1 MAFRALD
8 EIFLKNRLGSRRESL
23 LTSSLFPGRPVLFS
37 MQTIVIGHRNPD
49 MDSICAAIGYA
60 DLKTRLGV
68 PNVVA
73 GRAGATN
80 ERIDFVLN
88 YFGVEAPMLV
98 TDLSPRISDIMRS
111 GAELVAVASSASV
124 YEAVQLIKKTEVR
137 GLPVVDENG
146 KCLGLLSSYQVL
158 EELFP
163 PADAIDSNRVVTT
176 SLNEIVHTFGGKTV
190 CGSTCSEIRDYHL
203 LVGAMGP
210 ESFRARLDRHSAANV
225 VLIVG
230 DREEIQLE
238 AIEHGVGAIIVTGG
252 LPISAEV
259 RAAAERRGVVVIS
272 SPTDTAAT
280 VLQARGS
287 INVGRKVD
295 TEYVSFTPDTLLETA
310 KAAVTASGQTV
321 FPVLEDGR
329 LVGVVTKSDFIKTI
343 PRQVILVDHN
353 ELSQAVPG
361 ADKVPI
367 VEVIDHHRL
376 GGIATDSP
384 ILFWNNPVG
393 STSSIVT
400 MCYRQHGIEI
410 PKPIAGLLMAGL
422 ISDTLNL
429 TSPTTTP
436 ADVEIMKYLSSITGL
451 DPAEF
456 AAKIFAVGSPLT
468 TMTPAEA
475 VRSDS
480 KEYHEYGR
488 RFTVA
493 QIEEISFTNYHEK
506 KEALL
511 EALDAH
517 CREGQYYFAAL
528 LVTDINTQNSILL
541 VRGDE
546 EYLKQIDYPSI
557 GAYQWELKGVV
568 SRKKQLLPYLLG
580 CLQKVDAAD

>member
-1 MAFRALD
+1 
-8 EIFLKNRLGSRRESL
+8 
-23 LTSSLFPGRPVLFS
+23 
-37 MQTIVIGHRNPD
+37 

-88 YFGVEAPMLV
+88 HFGVEAPMLV
-98 TDLSPRISDIMRS
+98 TDLSPRVEDIMRR
-111 GAELVAVASSASV
+111 EVVAVSSSASV
-124 YEAVQLIKKTEVR
+124 YEAVQLIKKTEMR
-137 GLPVVDENG
+137 GLPVVDEQG

-163 PADAIDSNRVVTT
+163 PADASEASRVVTT
-176 SLNEIVHTFGGKTV
+176 SLNEIVHTFGGKAV
-190 CGSTCSEIRDYHL
+190 FGSTCNEIRDYL
-203 LVGAMGP
+203 LVVGAMGL
-210 ESFRARLDRHSAANV
+210 ESFRGHLGKHPGTDV

-230 DREEIQLE
+230 DREEIQLD
-238 AIEHGVGAIIVTGG
+238 AIEYGVSVIIVTGG
-252 LPISAEV
+252 LPISDTV
-259 RAAAERRGVVVIS
+259 RAAAERRGVVLIS
-272 SPTDTAAT
+272 SPSDTAAT
-280 VLQARGS
+280 VLQARGA
-287 INVGRKVD
+287 INVGRKFD

-310 KAAVTASGQTV
+310 KAAAASSGQTL

-329 LVGVVTKSDFIKTI
+329 LVGVVSKSDFIKTV
-343 PRQVILVDHN
+343 PRQLILVDHN
-353 ELSQAVPG
+353 ELSQAVTG

-367 VEVIDHHRL
+367 VEVLDHHRL

-410 PKPIAGLLMAGL
+410 PKAIAGLLMAGL

-436 ADVEIMKYLSSITGL
+436 TDVEIMKHLSSITGL

-456 AAKIFAVGSPLT
+456 AAQIFAVGSPLT

-475 VRSDS
+475 VCADS

-506 KEALL
+506 KEALIDAL
-511 EALDAH
+511 EAH
-517 CREGQYYFAAL
+517 CQGGQYYFAAL

-546 EYLKQIDYPSI
+546 EYLKQIDYPSV

-580 CLQKVDAAD
+580 CLQKVEAANA